1 MQHTASNAN
10 REDWKVLSQFAK
22 PFVTMFSDGDPI
34 TRGGER
40 IFQKMVP
47 GAKDQPHIIIKGR
60 GHFLQEN
67 RGEEFAGAVVDF
79 MSRTPLVNETLF
91 QILVWF

>member
-1 MQHTASNAN
+1 LKHPASNAN
-10 REDWKVLSQFAK
+10 REAWEELSRFEK

-34 TRGGER
+34 TRGGEK

-47 GAKDQPHIIIKGR
+47 GAKDQLHIIIKGR

-67 RGEEFAGAVVDF
+67 RGEEFAGAIVDF
-79 MSRTPLVNETLF
+79 MSRTH
-91 QILVWF
+91 